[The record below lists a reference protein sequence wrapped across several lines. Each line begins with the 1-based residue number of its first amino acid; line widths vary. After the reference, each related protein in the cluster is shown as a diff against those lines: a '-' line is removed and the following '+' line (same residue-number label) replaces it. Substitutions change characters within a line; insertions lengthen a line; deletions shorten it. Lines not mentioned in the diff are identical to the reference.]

1 MSYLR
6 AAQDTAKVY
15 CVAEPIKL
23 GRTVAVYSAR
33 LTDDQQRL
41 LATGTYTFFLKE
53 QLGEAN
59 DGIFGSVI
67 ILLLYLTPLLFI
79 I

>member
-1 MSYLR
+1 ME
-6 AAQDTAKVY
+6 KVY
-15 CVAEPIKL
+15 CTAEPVKL

-53 QLGEAN
+53 QLGEAK
-59 DGIFGSVI
+59 
-67 ILLLYLTPLLFI
+67 
-79 I
+79 